1 MSTSFRILLLTWF
14 AYHIFFCC
22 VHQKPFR
29 ETITATILVTT
40 ITIQQPFYT
49 TKNSRCI
56 NRGKGKNILTTWV
69 YPIEIYVI
77 YICI

>member
-29 ETITATILVTT
+29 DTITATILVTT
-40 ITIQQPFYT
+40 IIKST
-49 TKNSRCI
+49 TLLYNKEFKIYKPRK
-56 NRGKGKNILTTWV
+56 RKNILTWV
-69 YPIEIYVI
+69 YPIEII
-77 YICI
+77 T